1 MSEQPQ
7 TVEPMPVQLTRI
19 EGTVNL
25 IAYHMTELKGSVT
38 ALSGRV
44 DGHQKDI
51 ADIKL
56 AQAGTAGASQSWR
69 TWLPTILTALGV
81 LTALG
86 FGIHLGG

>member
-25 IAYHMTELKGSVT
+25 IAYQMTELKGSVT
-38 ALSGRV
+38 ALGLRV
-44 DGHQKDI
+44 DGHSKDI

-56 AQAGTAGASQSWR
+56 VQAGNAGATQSWR
-69 TWLPTILTALGV
+69 TWLPLIMTALGT
-81 LTALG
+81 LAA
-86 FGIHLGG
+86 FGIGTHFGG